1 MHNIWDI
8 PRPAWVEVNLP
19 LITHNVRE
27 IRRIVKPET
36 EIMAV
41 VKANGYG
48 HGAERIA
55 FTVLDS
61 GANRLGV
68 ATLGE
73 GVCLRMAGIM
83 APIMVLGYVAAD
95 QADVAIKYNI
105 GQTVYSFA
113 AAQAISLK
121 AQERNKKALVH
132 IKVDTGM
139 GRIGFLPNESSVEEV
154 IRIMKLPGLFVE
166 GIYTHFS
173 TADYKDKTWTLAQ
186 KEIFEDFCQAITDKG
201 FNIPIKHAANSA
213 AMIDMP
219 ETHYDMVRPGIA
231 IYGSYPSDEVDHSII
246 DIIPALSVKARV
258 SCVKEVPAGTP
269 VSYGRKYITP
279 GPRII
284 ASLPLG
290 YGDGYSRSLSTSGE
304 VLLRGKRVPI
314 VGSICM
320 DQLMV
325 DVTELG
331 GVDIGEKAVMIGKD
345 GNENISIEEIAEKT
359 GTINHEILCMLSERM
374 PRRYVDNK

>member
-27 IRRIVKPET
+27 IRRIIKPET

-48 HGAERIA
+48 HGAERVA
-55 FTVLDS
+55 FSVLDS

-83 APIMVLGYVAAD
+83 APIFVLGYVAAD
-95 QADVAIKYNI
+95 QADLAIKYNI

-121 AQERNKKALVH
+121 AQERNRKALVH

-139 GRIGFLPNESSVEEV
+139 GRIGFLPNEASLEEIV
-154 IRIMKLPGLFVE
+154 RIMKLPGLFVE

-173 TADYKDKTWTLAQ
+173 TADYKDKTWTLGQ
-186 KEIFEDFCQAITDKG
+186 KKIFDGFCEAIENKG
-201 FNIPIKHAANSA
+201 YHIPIKHAANSA

-219 ETHYDMVRPGIA
+219 ETHYNMVRPGLA
-231 IYGSYPSDEVDHSII
+231 IYGSYPSQEVNHDII

-258 SCVKEVPAGTP
+258 SYVKKVPAGTP
-269 VSYGRKYITP
+269 ISYGRNYITSE
-279 GPRII
+279 PRII

-290 YGDGYSRSLSTSGE
+290 YADGYSRSLSKGGE

-314 VGSICM
+314 VGNICM

-331 GVDIGEKAVMIGKD
+331 FVDIGEKAVIIGKN
-345 GNENISIEEIAEKT
+345 GNENITIEEIAEKT
-359 GTINHEILCMLSERM
+359 HTINHEVICLLSERL
-374 PRRYVDNK
+374 PRRYIETT

>member
-1 MHNIWDI
+1 MNDLEYI
-8 PRPAWVEVNLP
+8 PRPAWLEINLP
-19 LITHNVRE
+19 NIAHNVRQ
-27 IRRIVKPET
+27 IRSIMDSKT
-36 EIMAV
+36 ELLAV

-61 GANRLGV
+61 GADRLGV

-73 GVCLRMAGIM
+73 GVQLRKAGIM
-83 APIMVLGYVAAD
+83 APVMVLGYVATD
-95 QADVAIKYNI
+95 QAHVAIKYNI

-121 AQERNKKALVH
+121 AQEKNKTATVH

-139 GRIGFLPNESSVEEV
+139 GRIGFLPSVQSVDEV
-154 IRIMKLPGLFVE
+154 CRICSLPNLFVE

-173 TADYKDKTWTLAQ
+173 TADELCKDYTKEQQ
-186 KEIFEDFCQAITDKG
+186 KKFDEFVAEIEARG

-213 AMIDMP
+213 AIIDLP
-219 ETHYDMVRPGIA
+219 ETHYDMVRAGMIM
-231 IYGSYPSDEVDHSII
+231 YGYYPSGDVSTDKI
-246 DIIPALSVKARV
+246 DILPALSLKCRV
-258 SCVKEVPAGTP
+258 SCVKKVPAGTAI
-269 VSYGRKYITP
+269 SYGRQYITDSEK
-279 GPRII
+279 II

-290 YGDGYSRSLSTSGE
+290 YADGYSRAFCKNGE
-304 VLLRGKRVPI
+304 VLLRGRRVPI
-314 VGSICM
+314 VGTICM

-331 GVDIGEKAVMIGKD
+331 GVEIGEKAVIIGRQ
-345 GNENISIEEIAEKT
+345 GNDAITIEELAAKT
-359 GTINHEILCMLSERM
+359 DTINYEIICMLSERI
-374 PRRYVDNK
+374 PRRYIEY